1 MKDMGKLALTSVGL
15 VVGAFAVLGYIAPA
29 FAVADEAAPDDAGEI
44 VISLGEAVPQPDGG
58 AECEVV
64 RWVEGGTEVTPVPDV
79 RVCTG
84 AEE

>member
-1 MKDMGKLALTSVGL
+1 MKDMGKLALASVGL
-15 VVGAFAVLGYIAPA
+15 AVGTFVVLGHIAPA
-29 FAVADEAAPDDAGEI
+29 FAVADEAVPDDAAEI

-84 AEE
+84 AVE